1 MLEKKYRKKIII
13 SADDFGKSELAN
25 KNILKLAQSGKLD
38 RVSVISDGNFGKEE
52 LKTLANTGVKLDVHL
67 ILRNRLEDR
76 KRIKEGF
83 FRRCLIFFENYLFGL
98 LGGKKRIEKDWD
110 GQIRQFINIVGKTP
124 DGINSHRYDHF
135 FPVYFPV
142 ALKLAKKHGIE
153 RIRFGKI
160 LAAGKNRLVSGILR
174 SFWGRDRKKFINS
187 WLESYDYCV
196 NLDWIKEPQ
205 KFFESLPDGK
215 IELVAHP
222 EREEEYN
229 FINNLTK

>member
-1 MLEKKYRKKIII
+1 MLEEKYRKKIII

-52 LKTLANTGVKLDVHL
+52 LKILANTGIKLDVHL

-83 FRRCLIFFENYLFGL
+83 FRRCFIFFESYLFGL
-98 LGGKKRIEKDWD
+98 LGGRKEVEKDWD
-110 GQIRQFINIVGKTP
+110 GQIRQFIDIIEKAP

-135 FPVYFPV
+135 FPVYFSV
-142 ALKLAKKHGIE
+142 ALKLAKKHGIG

-187 WLESYDYCV
+187 GLESYDYCI

-205 KFFESLPDGK
+205 KFLESLPDGK
-215 IELVAHP
+215 TELVVHP
-222 EREEEYN
+222 ERKEETEIIDK
-229 FINNLTK
+229 FF